1 MGVFRPSSAIVWKA
15 PEITGVR
22 RPGERCPGRASGEP
36 GGAAARIGGTIR
48 TVRGAI
54 ADDDPRRGTVDAV
67 PLVSASGPPYRRCSA
82 TARPAWRGTAHL
94 IALGATLVHV
104 ALTGATGFLGLRLLR
119 RLLDTHAWVTVLA
132 HAGSGDALH
141 RITRSLELTGAPSAF
156 LARLPQR
163 LRVVE
168 TDLAL
173 PRLGLSA
180 RAFRELADSLGAI
193 WHSAGS
199 IHLEGDLPELRR
211 TNVEGTRHVLELA
224 AAGRAEPVVRHVSTA
239 FVAGARR
246 TGVAYED
253 ELDDGAGFENPYE
266 QSKYEAELL
275 VHAWS
280 REHGRPALVLRPS
293 ILVTDVPPHPELP
306 SHPLQV
312 VERILRDA
320 RRAAVAAP
328 PTAPDP
334 PTGAPDGPSHG
345 APGSPGP
352 GARPR
357 VRTVGH
363 PHGRLNLLPVEH
375 AADVM
380 VRLSELPSSHGVDTY
395 HVVHDRDVPVPTVVA
410 LLERLVPLSIDL
422 VDAKPED
429 PSPLEAMID
438 FYPGITAYLTHRRRF
453 DDTRVRTLLGPAA
466 VCAPVGLDRLWSG
479 LAPRSGALPR
489 PPDAPPAP
497 APAPCA

>member
-1 MGVFRPSSAIVWKA
+1 M
-15 PEITGVR
+15 
-22 RPGERCPGRASGEP
+22 
-36 GGAAARIGGTIR
+36 
-48 TVRGAI
+48 
-54 ADDDPRRGTVDAV
+54 
-67 PLVSASGPPYRRCSA
+67 
-82 TARPAWRGTAHL
+82 
-94 IALGATLVHV
+94 HV

-156 LARLPQR
+156 LARLPER

-253 ELDDGAGFENPYE
+253 ELDDGAGFENAYE

-293 ILVTDVPPHPELP
+293 ILVTDVPSHPELP

-320 RRAAVAAP
+320 RRATVAAP
-328 PTAPDP
+328 PTATSSPN
-334 PTGAPDGPSHG
+334 GAPDGSSRGAHG
-345 APGSPGP
+345 LPGP

-429 PSPLEAMID
+429 PSALETMID

-466 VCAPVGLDRLWSG
+466 VCAPVGLDGLWSG
-479 LAPRSGALPR
+479 LAPRSGAFPR
-489 PPDAPPAP
+489 PPDTPPAP
-497 APAPCA
+497 APTPCA